1 MSMGSLA
8 DGWDRFPMSQP
19 IHRVWW
25 RLLWAALR
33 WQLRHLGHL
42 GHLRQ
47 TLFEYRYPG
56 VCGIRGCLGSWDR
69 GARRA
74 TRTLARAA
82 IKAPTPLHTTPAPT
96 GADTKGGRSNA
107 LFGGEKTRGQGA
119 SRGGFASYR

>member
-1 MSMGSLA
+1 MYFSSRNKAGGKAMSMGSLA

-56 VCGIRGCLGSWDR
+56 VCGIRGCLGSWDTWDTWDRCCLLAEHCVEFLRSTGESFR
-69 GARRA
+69 GRKAEQRARRA
-74 TRTLARAA
+74 TL
-82 IKAPTPLHTTPAPT
+82 PWH
-96 GADTKGGRSNA
+96 GR
-107 LFGGEKTRGQGA
+107 Q
-119 SRGGFASYR
+119 